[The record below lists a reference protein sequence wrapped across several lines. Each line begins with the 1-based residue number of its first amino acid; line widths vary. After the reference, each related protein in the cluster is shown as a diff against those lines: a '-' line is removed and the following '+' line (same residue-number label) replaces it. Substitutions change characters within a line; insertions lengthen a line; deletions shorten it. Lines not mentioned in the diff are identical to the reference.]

1 MSFIHFFLMLALLVW
16 CHVVIATHGTTHDM
30 AHQHLKTQYNKDN
43 AADED

>member
-16 CHVVIATHGTTHDM
+16 CHVVIATHGATHDM
-30 AHQHLKTQYNKDN
+30 MRQQLKAQCNKDN